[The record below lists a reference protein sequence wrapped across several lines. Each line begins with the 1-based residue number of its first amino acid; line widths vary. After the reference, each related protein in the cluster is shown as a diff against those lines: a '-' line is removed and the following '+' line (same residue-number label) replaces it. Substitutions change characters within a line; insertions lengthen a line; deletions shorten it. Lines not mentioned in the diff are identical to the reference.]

1 MVAENRK
8 ETIEMMWW
16 WHTLFSL
23 SLTHDFPRNFIGN
36 GCQKLSVK
44 PLACS
49 LWLHMS
55 FKHCDVGL
63 DRKWS
68 SSFLRATHSERRS
81 KIMQINGEKGGE
93 IGVERRKRM
102 TVEVLLCFENY
113 CFSETEI
120 PDWWAACQYVND
132 KNISVCKGSNFHSRS
147 NFHSSYLTMKGQFQ
161 LVWWSIT
168 LALYFPR
175 YFFKTYSGYC
185 ILAMSL
191 VCKNCHLHSL
201 LAAIRTFHR
210 REICPSMTEMPYWL
224 CKSLFTLLIW

>member
-1 MVAENRK
+1 
-8 ETIEMMWW
+8 MMWW

-23 SLTHDFPRNFIGN
+23 SLTHDFPRNFTGN

-68 SSFLRATHSERRS
+68 SSFLRATRSERRS

-102 TVEVLLCFENY
+102 TVDVLLCFELLFQWNGNSWLVG
-113 CFSETEI
+113 CLSICQWQKHLSPKRVQFSL
-120 PDWWAACQYVND
+120 PA
-132 KNISVCKGSNFHSRS
+132 
-147 NFHSSYLTMKGQFQ
+147 
-161 LVWWSIT
+161 
-168 LALYFPR
+168 P
-175 YFFKTYSGYC
+175 
-185 ILAMSL
+185 
-191 VCKNCHLHSL
+191 
-201 LAAIRTFHR
+201 TFIAHTWR
-210 REICPSMTEMPYWL
+210 WKVSFN
-224 CKSLFTLLIW
+224 LFAGL